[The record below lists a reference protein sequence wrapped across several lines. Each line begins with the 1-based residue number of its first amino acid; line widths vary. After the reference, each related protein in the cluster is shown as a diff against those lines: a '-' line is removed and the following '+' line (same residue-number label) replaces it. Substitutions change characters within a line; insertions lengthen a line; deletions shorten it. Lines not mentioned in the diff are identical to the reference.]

1 MARKIYNI
9 VTKTIFVF
17 VILIVG
23 LLLYYAGKRLITKDK
38 TASIFGYSFYHVS
51 TNSMFPVINGGDF
64 IIVKER
70 KEYRVGMD
78 ITYQLDKNSTPITHR
93 IKRFEGNNV
102 VTEGV
107 NNNGSED
114 DPFDVSCI
122 VGEVVFVW
130 RDYYKF
136 LDFVSSPLGI
146 FSLALGVFVIVE
158 GFSLVEKLID
168 KCEKKN
174 KESQTPNE
182 V

>member
-17 VILIVG
+17 VILIVA

-51 TNSMFPVINGGDF
+51 TNSMVPVINGGDF

-93 IKRFEGNNV
+93 IVEINGNTV
-102 VTEGV
+102 ITEGV
-107 NNNGSED
+107 NNNGDED
-114 DPFDVSCI
+114 DPLMYLVLLERLSSC
-122 VGEVVFVW
+122 GEIIMI
-130 RDYYKF
+130 
-136 LDFVSSPLGI
+136 L
-146 FSLALGVFVIVE
+146 
-158 GFSLVEKLID
+158 LILYHHQR
-168 KCEKKN
+168 ELF
-174 KESQTPNE
+174 
-182 V
+182 

>member
-51 TNSMFPVINGGDF
+51 TNSMVPVINGGDF
-64 IIVKER
+64 IVVKER

-93 IKRFEGNNV
+93 IVEIDGNTII
-102 VTEGV
+102 TEGV
-107 NNNGSED
+107 NNDGDRD

-130 RDYYKF
+130 RNYYDF
-136 LDFVSSPLGI
+136 INFVSSPTGI
-146 FSLALGVFVIVE
+146 ILIAVGVFGIIEVI
-158 GFSLVEKLID
+158 SLID
-168 KCEKKN
+168 KLIEKTEN
-174 KESQTPNE
+174 KKKENVIENS
-182 V
+182 